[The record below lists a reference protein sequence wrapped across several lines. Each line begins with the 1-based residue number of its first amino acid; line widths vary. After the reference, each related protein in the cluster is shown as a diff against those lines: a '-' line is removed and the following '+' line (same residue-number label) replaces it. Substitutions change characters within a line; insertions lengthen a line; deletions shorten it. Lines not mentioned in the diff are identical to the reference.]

1 MIDTII
7 IGAGPA
13 GVSAALYLRKLNHE
27 CMIIG
32 HSKSQLVETDK
43 IDNYYGVLPIAG
55 PNLIELGIHQAKLLG
70 IHVLIDS
77 VMDIHPLEH
86 GFEVITESSA
96 FKAKTVVIA
105 TGKPR
110 IPLKIPGFTTF
121 RTKGVHMCVACDGF
135 FYRRKSVALI
145 GSGPYMEQ
153 ELKTLEN
160 FTKDITIFTNGDTY
174 HHDTYKVVTSPIQS
188 FEGDDRVSHIV
199 TLDGTYKIDGAFVAL
214 GFPSSNELA
223 LKLGIVQEKSNI
235 LVDSHMMTN
244 IKGIFA
250 GGDVIGG
257 KLQIAKAVYDGLLI
271 SDGVHQ
277 YLKHLNT

>member
-1 MIDTII
+1 
-7 IGAGPA
+7 
-13 GVSAALYLRKLNHE
+13 
-27 CMIIG
+27 
-32 HSKSQLVETDK
+32 
-43 IDNYYGVLPIAG
+43 
-55 PNLIELGIHQAKLLG
+55 
-70 IHVLIDS
+70 
-77 VMDIHPLEH
+77 
-86 GFEVITESSA
+86 
-96 FKAKTVVIA
+96 
-105 TGKPR
+105 
-110 IPLKIPGFTTF
+110 
-121 RTKGVHMCVACDGF
+121 
-135 FYRRKSVALI
+135 
-145 GSGPYMEQ
+145 MEQ

-160 FTKDITIFTNGDTY
+160 FARILPSLPMVIPIIMILTKSL
-174 HHDTYKVVTSPIQS
+174 HHLFN

-250 GGDVIGG
+250 GGDAIGG